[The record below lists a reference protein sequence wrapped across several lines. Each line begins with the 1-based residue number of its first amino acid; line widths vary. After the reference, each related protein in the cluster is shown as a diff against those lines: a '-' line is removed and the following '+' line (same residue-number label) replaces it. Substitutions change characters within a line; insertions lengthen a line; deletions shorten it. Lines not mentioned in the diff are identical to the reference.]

1 MTVDEHIGSLVA
13 EANQDL
19 GAAETLAKAGYWAHS
34 LFFAHLVLEKLCKA
48 LWMKSHQSTDYPYTH
63 NIVKLIKTTDLKF
76 SEDQIRFYSDMNQFQ
91 TKGRYPDTL
100 HSMEQTITAEIHEV
114 YFNQLKIEILWLT
127 RQLQ

>member
-1 MTVDEHIGSLVA
+1 MLPPH
-13 EANQDL
+13 
-19 GAAETLAKAGYWAHS
+19 LARIFTPHFLKKINYRS
-34 LFFAHLVLEKLCKA
+34 
-48 LWMKSHQSTDYPYTH
+48 TH

-76 SEDQIRFYSDMNQFQ
+76 SKDQIRFYSDMNQFQ